1 MGMALHSMTRSAL
14 LASLVSD
21 CEQFGDDE
29 FDGQEHL
36 NDACDMTSTGG
47 YDNDGSVGP
56 ELIDNGVCLAL
67 AARDYDPKVVI
78 FYAFG
83 EECVDTQ
90 CYYAFGRDE
99 EDMMRR
105 VRQALGAD
113 FFKAME
119 AAEDEDDD
127 EDG

>member
-1 MGMALHSMTRSAL
+1 MGMALHSMTRSVS

-21 CEQFGDDE
+21 CETFVEDDE
-29 FDGQEHL
+29 FDGQDHL

-56 ELIDNGVCLAL
+56 ELIDNGVQLAF
-67 AARDYDPKVVI
+67 AARDYDAKAVI

-83 EECVDTQ
+83 EDDPDTT

-99 EDMMRR
+99 DDMLRR

-113 FFKAME
+113 FFRAME
-119 AAEDEDDD
+119 AAEDED
-127 EDG
+127 G